1 MWTSAISIAMPKRR
15 RGASA
20 PDFRKLKRKVGKR
33 IPKSANEVKLDLK
46 VQHVHMPVQR
56 MLQDE
61 DEEGGGAAKYTFE
74 QLLARTRHTNAHARR
89 EAVESLA
96 DTIAR
101 KPELLRLRLKD
112 VVEALAERMADSEAH
127 VRKAMNDVFEHTVL
141 SNVDEKAMAPFLP
154 LLVAHIAA
162 AMTDIHRSVR
172 LAALPVVE
180 MLVRHSASNLV
191 RFATPFLEQYN
202 DMLTRGY
209 RAKSVSAQNVES
221 ILKTCKSLDVFVD
234 GLERSRHP
242 PSEKDDPSEKSIR
255 FDEFK
260 DVIAPDRWRR
270 KSSALTD
277 HNISQASVSGPQDNT
292 CTSAQDVWIKL
303 GTSLLDCWMEC
314 TPSEV
319 CTAPNHLHIDS
330 LECIS
335 RLLSRI
341 VRIQRNTSTRA
352 ITHAS
357 NAKQRGQL
365 PPLDAF
371 CRSILQ
377 RVIAYFPF
385 AFPEVVVTG
394 EILEAMC
401 RLNASMADL
410 LCSLVCMSA
419 HLPDETWKEKLF
431 RFFPALVSFY
441 CDALSSGQLLK
452 SDTSAGLSEFK
463 APDEAVSAAQ
473 QSLFGNFEDILKFC
487 HAHDYHLLLENTTK
501 LLEAQHSCTGSL
513 LGCMEAID
521 VLTSPSHAILYGI
534 SDWHV
539 RWAQQ
544 MPHIAVNMHSNEQK
558 ASSLAV
564 EIMSKVVRWIP
575 SDHLSGMEHILCS
588 LFVSHT
594 DNKSGDGMRAEA
606 GPIAALSLASQMQVI
621 DALYYLPTFSKDS
634 FKLLATFCLMQSTPC
649 SLALRLLNV
658 LNLKERDLEPNL
670 YVSFLFTLLI
680 GRVQD
685 TNLNYRWNHDSGNCA
700 KPGTGW
706 GEERTMVQAA
716 SSNMAGFLGFSKV
729 AALMEPQLLDC
740 VCEGAEGRKVMG
752 IFSACSAAS
761 KGMGMEEGCPSKS
774 FVSSLAQVLP
784 WYCTSVPD
792 ASTLCR
798 ELLVRFDMLD
808 AFYRACTSLRISNQG
823 LEQSEHRIVTV
834 ASIFQDVAED
844 ASLRPRLM
852 EHKDTVLAAYKHWE
866 DQVDCLGVGTA
877 AAARCRAH
885 LSRSLAS
892 ATVAMGQFT

>member
-1 MWTSAISIAMPKRR
+1 MPKRR

-46 VQHVHMPVQR
+46 VKHVHMPVQR

-61 DEEGGGAAKYTFE
+61 DDEGGGAAKYTFE

-101 KPELLRLRLKD
+101 KPELLRLRLKE

-127 VRKAMNDVFEHTVL
+127 VRKAMNNVFEHTVL

-180 MLVRHSASNLV
+180 MLVRHSSRNLV

-221 ILKTCKSLDVFVD
+221 ILRACESLDVFVD
-234 GLERSRHP
+234 GLEQSLHP
-242 PSEKDDPSEKSIR
+242 PAEKDNPSENSIQ

-260 DVIAPDRWRR
+260 DVIAPDRWKR
-270 KSSALTD
+270 KGSVYSERSF
-277 HNISQASVSGPQDNT
+277 SQASTSGPHGNT
-292 CTSAQDVWIKL
+292 CASAQDAWLTL
-303 GTSLLDCWMEC
+303 GASLLDCWMEC

-319 CTAPNHLHIDS
+319 CTAPNHLHIES

-341 VRIQRNTSTRA
+341 VRIQRNISMES

-357 NAKQRGQL
+357 NGKQRGQL
-365 PPLDAF
+365 PPLDSF

-385 AFPEVVVTG
+385 AYPEVVVTG

-410 LCSLVCMSA
+410 LCSLVCISTR
-419 HLPDETWKEKLF
+419 LLDEPWKEKLF
-431 RFFPALVSFY
+431 RFFPALASFY

-452 SDTSAGLSEFK
+452 SDTTAGPTEFK
-463 APDEAVSAAQ
+463 ASAETLRAAQ

-487 HAHDYHLLLENTTK
+487 HAHDYHLLLKNTTA
-501 LLEAQHSCTGSL
+501 LLEAQHSCRGSL
-513 LGCMEAID
+513 LGCMEAINI
-521 VLTSPSHAILYGI
+521 LTSPSHAILYGI

-544 MPHIAVNMHSNEQK
+544 MPRIAVNFESKERK
-558 ASSLAV
+558 VSSLAV
-564 EIMSKVVRWIP
+564 EIMSKIVRWIP
-575 SDHLSGMEHILCS
+575 SDHLSGMEHVLCS

-594 DNKSGDGMRAEA
+594 ANTSAVGMRAEA
-606 GPIAALSLASQMQVI
+606 GPIAGLSPASQMQVI
-621 DALYYLPTFSKDS
+621 DALYYLPTFSKES
-634 FKLLATFCLMQSTPC
+634 FKLLATFCLMQSTPS

-658 LNLKERDLEPNL
+658 LKLKEGDLEPNL

-685 TNLNYRWNHDSGNCA
+685 TILNYRWNHDSGSCS
-700 KPGTGW
+700 KPGIGW
-706 GEERTMVQAA
+706 GEESTMVQAA
-716 SSNMAGFLGFSKV
+716 SSNMAGFLGFSKI

-740 VCEGAEGRKVMG
+740 VCKDAERRKIMG
-752 IFSACSAAS
+752 ILSACSAAS
-761 KGMGMEEGCPSKS
+761 KGVGMEEEGPSKS
-774 FVSSLAQVLP
+774 FVSSLARVLP

-798 ELLVRFDMLD
+798 ELLMRFDMVD
-808 AFYRACTSLRISNQG
+808 AFYRSCTSLRISNDDPEG
-823 LEQSEHRIVTV
+823 VERSIGTL

-844 ASLRPRLM
+844 ASLRSRLI
-852 EHKDTVLAAYKHWE
+852 EHKDIVLAAHKHWE
-866 DQVDCLGVGTA
+866 DQVACLGVGTA
-877 AAARCRAH
+877 AAARCQAL

-892 ATVAMGQFT
+892 SSVAMGRLP